1 MGWGVSRRAIVLTRM
16 LMVAWGMGS
25 ERFEKT
31 TSGSLE
37 DQDSGVASVIKN
49 AKQRKEKRG
58 V

>member
-1 MGWGVSRRAIVLTRM
+1 
-16 LMVAWGMGS
+16 MVAWGMGS

-37 DQDSGVASVIKN
+37 DQNSEVASVMKN
-49 AKQRKEKRG
+49 ERQRKEKRG

>member
-16 LMVAWGMGS
+16 LMVAWGIGS

-37 DQDSGVASVIKN
+37 DQDSGVASVMKN
-49 AKQRKEKRG
+49 ERHRKGE
-58 V
+58 